1 MAFVHVGDGELGRKL
16 GGAPEGDSEVVE
28 NWTSGKGALDVEM
41 VVLPWSLICNS
52 ISVEGL
58 EVTS

>member
-28 NWTSGKGALDVEM
+28 NWTSGKG
-41 VVLPWSLICNS
+41 
-52 ISVEGL
+52 L